1 MMNDEDDM
9 KEVVL
14 SLLKKEEE
22 LFSKNDILAHIIKI
36 KHFPVTVAY
45 MMFSDMAELGL
56 EVCVEN
62 SSKDS
67 RYNLR
72 KFAEIKGW

>member
-36 KHFPVTVAY
+36 KHFPVTDAY

-62 SSKDS
+62 SAKDS